1 MYTCKNTYLGIRI
14 DHFIEFVRENSIGS
28 DFLPVREKEP
38 SSWERMKSIQSLFH
52 FVERGKFVREKKVNE
67 REQSSWERT
76 KSIQSLLQFVTGF
89 CFETENEV
97 DPVSL
102 PLCGSKKVRE
112 REHSSWERTK
122 SIQSL
127 LQFVRGSF
135 FWDREWSRSSLLF
148 SSWER
153 TQNEAENAVE
163 AVTLT
168 VRVRREKLTRENIV
182 LDLSLCTPLSFYI
195 HWLRLVGSLN
205 YRSLLQNIVS
215 FIGLFCERDR

>member
-1 MYTCKNTYLGIRI
+1 MYTCKNTHLGIRI
-14 DHFIEFVRENSIGS
+14 DHFMEFVRENAIGS
-28 DFLPVREKEP
+28 DFLPVRENEP

-67 REQSSWERT
+67 REQSSWERK
-76 KSIQSLLQFVTGF
+76 KSIQSLLQFVRGF
-89 CFETENEV
+89 FFETENEV

-102 PLCGSKKVRE
+102 PLCGEKKVRE
-112 REHSSWERTK
+112 REESLWERTE
-122 SIQSL
+122 L
-127 LQFVRGSF
+127 VRENEVDSVSHTVRERNL

-153 TQNEAENAVE
+153 TQVETENAVE

-195 HWLRLVGSLN
+195 LWLRLVASLK
-205 YRSLLQNIVS
+205 L
-215 FIGLFCERDR
+215 